1 MKILVTYAVQG
12 EFTEL
17 KFPGLI
23 GEEEVQIG
31 YLRTGIGKVKSA
43 FYLAEAINQG
53 RPDLVVNIGTAGTI
67 RHRVGDILVCRRF
80 IDRDMQKLNGVG
92 VEWEIDSAEL
102 LAQKG
107 YCLHWDG
114 NGEGVCNTGDS
125 FLTELLD
132 VQGDVVDMEAYAQA
146 MVCRAKEVPFIS
158 VKYVT
163 DIIGRNSVK
172 HWEDKLA
179 DARKG
184 LGEFLEALGGVVR
197 SAN

>member
-80 IDRDMQKLNGVG
+80 IDRDMQKLNGLG

-163 DIIGRNSVK
+163 DIIGQNSVK